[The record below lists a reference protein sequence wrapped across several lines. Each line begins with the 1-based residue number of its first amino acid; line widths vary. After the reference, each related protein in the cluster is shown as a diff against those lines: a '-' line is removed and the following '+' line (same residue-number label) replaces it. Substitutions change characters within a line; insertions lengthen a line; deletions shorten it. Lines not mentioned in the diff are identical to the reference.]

1 MKRYIGFLLLLG
13 FFIFFQ
19 STVFYS
25 ELSLRGVQPDFVLI
39 ILCIAA
45 YILGP
50 LPGQILGFVSGLTM
64 DLLTGGLLGISAF
77 AYTVIG
83 YGVGLMGSKL
93 YGRSL
98 FTSSIIMFFAT
109 LFKAVLLSMA
119 AAMFL
124 EKEYFGY
131 FTHGRVFLEAIL
143 NCFLAPPLFFIIL
156 KVEQRVAE

>member
-1 MKRYIGFLLLLG
+1 
-13 FFIFFQ
+13 
-19 STVFYS
+19 
-25 ELSLRGVQPDFVLI
+25 
-39 ILCIAA
+39 
-45 YILGP
+45 
-50 LPGQILGFVSGLTM
+50 
-64 DLLTGGLLGISAF
+64 
-77 AYTVIG
+77 
-83 YGVGLMGSKL
+83 
-93 YGRSL
+93 
-98 FTSSIIMFFAT
+98 MFFAT